1 MVELQPESGEARLWL
16 EYARED
22 LAHGKLGAPHFPRSA
37 TWNFQ
42 QAAEKA
48 LKAVLLHRGQA
59 IPKSHDVAFIL
70 AAIIKV
76 YPSAN
81 AIHEEVLTLAELSPA
96 IRYPGDWPALSASDV
111 DGFAAVATT
120 VVAWCARAIEG

>member
-1 MVELQPESGEARLWL
+1 MAESLPESSEARRWL

-22 LAHGKLGAPHFPRSA
+22 LAHGKMGAPHFPRSA

-48 LKAVLLHRGQA
+48 LKAVLLHRGEA

-70 AAIIKV
+70 AAIMKV
-76 YPSAN
+76 HPSAN
-81 AIHEEVLTLAELSPA
+81 AIHEDVLTLAELSPA
-96 IRYPGDWPALSASDV
+96 IRYPGDWPVLSASEV
-111 DGFAAVATT
+111 DGFAAAATA
-120 VVAWCARAIEG
+120 VVAWCQQFIEG